1 MMNHVKAIGFDLFNT
16 LIVMEQEALL
26 TAFDRLAQSLSES
39 GFDLD
44 HTVFKTTYREEA
56 LRFLEAA
63 RQDGRETHNR
73 FWIHAAL
80 RAQGHTLEPE
90 DLRIERGVDA
100 YFSVFLDAC
109 SLLPGTLE
117 MLDAVKGRHRLGL
130 LSNFTHSPA
139 ALAIIDRLGLRRF
152 FDVVLISGDLG
163 YRKPHPFVFERLIE
177 ELGVGPEEM
186 LYVGDDPE
194 PDVLGARGSGIQPVW
209 TTQVQEK
216 HIPYTKG
223 VARFKE
229 DEPDPSV
236 PRISN
241 WKDFLDLLS

>member
-16 LIVMEQEALL
+16 LIVMDQEALIE
-26 TAFDRLAQSLSES
+26 AFDRLAGSLGRS

-44 HTVFKTTYREEA
+44 LDAFKVAYRESA

-73 FWIHAAL
+73 FWISAAL
-80 RAQGHTLEPE
+80 QGQGHAVEPG
-90 DLRIERGVDA
+90 DRRIEQGVDA

-109 SLLPGTLE
+109 HLLPGTLE
-117 MLDAVKGRHRLGL
+117 MLGAVKGRHRLGL

-139 ALAIIDRLGLRRF
+139 ALAIIERLGLRPF

-177 ELGVGPEEM
+177 EMGVGPEEM

-194 PDVLGARGSGIQPVW
+194 PDVTGARGLGIQPVW
-209 TTQVQEK
+209 TTQVQDK
-216 HIPYTKG
+216 HIPYSKG
-223 VARFKE
+223 EPGFKE

-241 WKDFLDLLS
+241 WQDFLDLLS